1 MLQNLAPDLWILDHP
16 QRLPGGL
23 RMSTRMTIVRLP
35 GGDLWL
41 HSAVPLSDADA
52 AAIDALGPVRHIV
65 APNLLHHLYLAP
77 ARARWPAARVWA
89 PPGLRDKRPDLA
101 IDAHL
106 TGDAPTAWAG
116 AIAALPIDGAPAIAE
131 TVFIHRPSA
140 TLIVGDLVRDP
151 PRRGPP
157 HPPRLLADGRPRR
170 RPPEP
175 RLATPHPRPP
185 RRRRRRRARPR
196 RALRP
201 PRPLPRRR
209 HRRRSARRGRA
220 RPHVDA
226 ARRRA
231 PAPRRRP
238 LNHACPS
245 APPRPAGTTRPR
257 AGAQERAAAD

>member
-116 AIAALPIDGAPAIAE
+116 AIAALPIDGAPPIAE
-131 TVFIHRPSA
+131 TVFVHRPSA
-140 TLIVGDLVRDP
+140 TLIVGDLVFAIRRAEGLRTRLAFWLMGVLGGVRQSRAWRLLTRDRP
-151 PRRGPP
+151 AAAAAAERVLAEPFDRLVPCHGDVIAAGAHAEVERALTWMRRGAE
-157 HPPRLLADGRPRR
+157 R
-170 RPPEP
+170 P
-175 RLATPHPRPP
+175 RLA
-185 RRRRRRRARPR
+185 A
-196 RALRP
+196 AL
-201 PRPLPRRR
+201 
-209 HRRRSARRGRA
+209 
-220 RPHVDA
+220 
-226 ARRRA
+226 
-231 PAPRRRP
+231 
-238 LNHACPS
+238 
-245 APPRPAGTTRPR
+245 
-257 AGAQERAAAD
+257 